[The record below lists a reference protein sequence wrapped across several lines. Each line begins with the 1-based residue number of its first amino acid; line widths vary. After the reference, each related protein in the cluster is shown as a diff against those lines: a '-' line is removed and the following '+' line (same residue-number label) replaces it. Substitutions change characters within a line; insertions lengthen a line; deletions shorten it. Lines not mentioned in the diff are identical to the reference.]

1 MLKLCAFADEASTV
15 FSEQLA
21 ALKKHSIPYIEL
33 RGLDGKNVSSLTPDE
48 AREYKKQLDEAGIRV
63 WSIGSPIGKM
73 KLSDDFD
80 AHLEKLRATLE
91 IAKIFDTHRIRM
103 FSFYETEGRR
113 DEVFANLRR
122 MVKLADDYGVVLY
135 HENEKDIY
143 GDIADRVLDIR
154 ANVAGLRYI
163 FDPANFLEVG
173 QDIPDAQ
180 KKLINV
186 TDYFHIKDVIKET
199 RQLVPAGKGNGE
211 IVKMLESIK
220 IDTTLTIEPHLKVF
234 KGYSET
240 SDVTLNSAHVYETNS
255 EAFDAAVAGIKD
267 CLKKAGYVERDGGF
281 VKE

>member
-199 RQLVPAGKGNGE
+199 RQLVPAGQGNGE

>member
-33 RGLDGKNVSSLTPDE
+33 RGLDGKNVSSLTSDE

-199 RQLVPAGKGNGE
+199 RQLVPAGQGNGE

-240 SDVTLNSAHVYETNS
+240 SDVTLNSAHVYETNA

>member
-103 FSFYETEGRR
+103 FSFYETEGSR

-199 RQLVPAGKGNGE
+199 RQLVPAGQGNGE